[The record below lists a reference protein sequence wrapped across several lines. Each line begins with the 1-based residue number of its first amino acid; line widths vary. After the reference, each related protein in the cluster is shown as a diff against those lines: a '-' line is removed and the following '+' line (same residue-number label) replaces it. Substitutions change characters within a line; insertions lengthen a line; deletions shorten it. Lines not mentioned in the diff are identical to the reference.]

1 MFGKGIHRGQFRYA
15 AVLTGVWTCG
25 CCGRVGDCGSSLRA
39 CGLGQGNGEKTIRAR
54 GLGQGNGEKTR
65 KASERVARTGS
76 CGSAEDTPY
85 VVASSAVEA
94 FAH

>member
-1 MFGKGIHRGQFRYA
+1 MFGKGIHRGQFRYG

-39 CGLGQGNGEKTIRAR
+39 R

-65 KASERVARTGS
+65 KASERVARMGS